1 MVPSE
6 FQGRNAITV
15 ADADATIDDANHI
28 DQSTNDVNHAENSVT
43 HLELFEAV
51 EESVLSCK
59 PLVDFFYHFDK
70 STKTVDND
78 SDFDD
83 DDDTCAD
90 EGEEKKQK
98 RKNYG
103 RGRHAASVTLSD
115 RRVAICNVVKS
126 VKFNKTRARRLFAG
140 MIPLLNKIFEEE
152 SYFTTKSHESESD
165 GSVVDDDGNTSDVNN
180 GDEDCTSEERNERG
194 NGERMHEE
202 SSSQSILYLRCC
214 AYLMEAYLRGLIERI
229 THKRKPRN
237 KNSNNTTINSQNEH
251 NLQDAIPIIDE
262 AYQVAEI
269 LHSALFPLYQL
280 STADPTKTLSKQ
292 SKQTISSIFGVCET
306 YWHGH
311 FEDREQ
317 FVTQLI
323 PLLLIKCLDVTAQ
336 KADIKRLFSIRE
348 ALNLLDFED
357 EESIASL
364 RLHLLRTVSSPLFLQ
379 SAEGRKFISHLFQ
392 LHPSFVID
400 LHQAIKVQLPEVK
413 KSILKAYAEIYFTA
427 WKTSCDSR
435 ENDSQKDE
443 SEDIQTAIEENALQ
457 DIMHAGIHAAVP
469 NTAKTVRLVLD
480 QFYTKKKT
488 PAVESMLHRLYGP
501 LLWRALSSSHARVR
515 TQASV
520 VLVDTFPLRDP
531 HAGREATE
539 VCVKKSVAALASLLE
554 DDVPSVRVAG
564 ATAASKILSSFWV
577 AIPSKDIQFLLNI
590 IIAKHASDATSSNV
604 RSSAVI
610 AIQTLLEEEKT
621 HAVLRPLLPSLGNLI
636 HDKTEKVRLAV
647 VKLLLFVKKVRGMKY
662 YHVVPAHHL
671 LVRLEDEGCRGNPTG
686 PVAMAL
692 TDLLSN
698 SFFPSS
704 NSKKKAVTM
713 TEIINRTLRLLTDN
727 PGAALVF
734 YRNASSTL
742 SVGSISK
749 LIAALM
755 KCLVMFI
762 DEEKE
767 HRREDFGGDINNI
780 STSLKDGVSVEDS
793 KKGNDTN
800 AKLFKEKNNMAL
812 MATIAESISAL
823 WDSIKNE
830 LSQSQNESCDEL
842 LKDVF
847 SGNVLTEVY
856 EHFASKFE
864 NEEDFEDSMLGD
876 CFRACVAIL
885 HCAGKMDEV
894 KIEGLRTRIV
904 KNIASLNSISVEKR
918 SKMNFSPSV
927 SLLCVWGMT
936 ENVSQCLGSSITL
949 YFGGDGG
956 EHDVEYCQESKESKK
971 RKSFAKVNAK
981 GKSAQLL
988 PQLDMDVCIG
998 ILGHILKGCFPAS
1011 VSARENILTS
1021 ETAYSA
1027 IEGAL
1032 GMAQI
1037 AAENILKP
1045 KVVSLL

>member
-1 MVPSE
+1 
-6 FQGRNAITV
+6 
-15 ADADATIDDANHI
+15 
-28 DQSTNDVNHAENSVT
+28 
-43 HLELFEAV
+43 
-51 EESVLSCK
+51 
-59 PLVDFFYHFDK
+59 
-70 STKTVDND
+70 
-78 SDFDD
+78 
-83 DDDTCAD
+83 
-90 EGEEKKQK
+90 
-98 RKNYG
+98 
-103 RGRHAASVTLSD
+103 
-115 RRVAICNVVKS
+115 
-126 VKFNKTRARRLFAG
+126 
-140 MIPLLNKIFEEE
+140 
-152 SYFTTKSHESESD
+152 
-165 GSVVDDDGNTSDVNN
+165 
-180 GDEDCTSEERNERG
+180 
-194 NGERMHEE
+194 
-202 SSSQSILYLRCC
+202 
-214 AYLMEAYLRGLIERI
+214 
-229 THKRKPRN
+229 
-237 KNSNNTTINSQNEH
+237 
-251 NLQDAIPIIDE
+251 
-262 AYQVAEI
+262 
-269 LHSALFPLYQL
+269 
-280 STADPTKTLSKQ
+280 
-292 SKQTISSIFGVCET
+292 
-306 YWHGH
+306 
-311 FEDREQ
+311 
-317 FVTQLI
+317 
-323 PLLLIKCLDVTAQ
+323 
-336 KADIKRLFSIRE
+336 
-348 ALNLLDFED
+348 
-357 EESIASL
+357 
-364 RLHLLRTVSSPLFLQ
+364 
-379 SAEGRKFISHLFQ
+379 
-392 LHPSFVID
+392 
-400 LHQAIKVQLPEVK
+400 
-413 KSILKAYAEIYFTA
+413 
-427 WKTSCDSR
+427 
-435 ENDSQKDE
+435 
-443 SEDIQTAIEENALQ
+443 
-457 DIMHAGIHAAVP
+457 
-469 NTAKTVRLVLD
+469 
-480 QFYTKKKT
+480 
-488 PAVESMLHRLYGP
+488 
-501 LLWRALSSSHARVR
+501 
-515 TQASV
+515 
-520 VLVDTFPLRDP
+520 
-531 HAGREATE
+531 
-539 VCVKKSVAALASLLE
+539 
-554 DDVPSVRVAG
+554 
-564 ATAASKILSSFWV
+564 
-577 AIPSKDIQFLLNI
+577 
-590 IIAKHASDATSSNV
+590 
-604 RSSAVI
+604 
-610 AIQTLLEEEKT
+610 
-621 HAVLRPLLPSLGNLI
+621 
-636 HDKTEKVRLAV
+636 
-647 VKLLLFVKKVRGMKY
+647 MKY

-793 KKGNDTN
+793 KK
-800 AKLFKEKNNMAL
+800 MAL

-823 WDSIKNE
+823 WDSVSTHDSSRSSKTMYGQLNDDLLTCQSQIKNE
-830 LSQSQNESCDEL
+830 LSRSQNESCDEL

-885 HCAGKMDEV
+885 HCAGKMDEI

-904 KNIASLNSISVEKR
+904 KNLASLNSISVEKR

-936 ENVSQCLGSSITL
+936 ENVAQCLGSSITL